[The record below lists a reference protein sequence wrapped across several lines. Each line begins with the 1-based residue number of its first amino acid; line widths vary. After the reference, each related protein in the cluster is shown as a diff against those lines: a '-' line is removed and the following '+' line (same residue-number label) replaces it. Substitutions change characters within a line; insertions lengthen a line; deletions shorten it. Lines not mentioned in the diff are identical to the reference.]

1 MEKVTIFGRT
11 SCGFCVGAIRLCEAR
26 GIEFKWVDMI
36 EEDITKA
43 DIAQKIGKP
52 VHTVPQIFVGE
63 QHVGGYDEFSAF
75 VRQQETAE
83 H

>member
-11 SCGFCVGAIRLCEAR
+11 SCGFCVRAIRLCEAR
-26 GIEFKWVDMI
+26 DFEFKWVDMI

-43 DIAQKIGKP
+43 DIA
-52 VHTVPQIFVGE
+52 
-63 QHVGGYDEFSAF
+63 
-75 VRQQETAE
+75 E

>member
-11 SCGFCVGAIRLCEAR
+11 SCGFCVRAIRLCEAR
-26 GIEFKWVDMI
+26 DFEFKWVDMI

-52 VHTVPQIFVGE
+52 VNTVPQIFVGE
-63 QHVGGYDEFSAF
+63 RHIGGYDEFSTF
-75 VRQQETAE
+75 VRQQETAK

>member
-11 SCGFCVGAIRLCEAR
+11 SCGFCVRAIRLCEAHAF
-26 GIEFKWVDMI
+26 EFKWVDMI

-43 DIAQKIGKP
+43 DIAQKIGEP

-63 QHVGGYDEFSAF
+63 QHIGGYDEFSTF
-75 VRQQETAE
+75 VRQQEIAG